1 MAYCFL
7 DMPADSAD
15 FDTFHGYFV
24 ARAPR
29 VARGGTVRRPG
40 DELVLNLPPAGS
52 LVGFRA
58 EPLACLMRRGLKVP
72 VRATTQANM
81 APNYLL
87 ASWLGVPA
95 LCGALVWMIGM
106 MGW

>member
-7 DMPADSAD
+7 DMPADSSD
-15 FDTFHGYFV
+15 LDTFQGYFV

-29 VARGGTVRRPG
+29 VAKGGPIRRPS
-40 DELVLNLPPAGS
+40 DELLLNLPPAGS
-52 LVGFRA
+52 VRPYP
-58 EPLACLMRRGLKVP
+58 EPVEYRRGKRVVVLARHQTP
-72 VRATTQANM
+72 L

-87 ASWLGVPA
+87 ASWLAVPA